1 MLPVAATPAR
11 DRTDSFAPLD
21 RRDARRRAG
30 RGDANGVSPPSAAA
44 MLVAVRGGAGVNGAA
59 SPPSTR
65 AMLDAVRGDA
75 GDASSPPSV
84 AAMLAAVRGEPVP
97 SVEKP
102 RPADAPREE
111 PVTPTAGRP
120 SVAAILAAARAKDGG
135 DAPAKPQAVKAG
147 GKKSVADILAAA
159 RAADGGVKP
168 AAKPPAATKR
178 PSTADILAKTRGKAA
193 PAKIRAVAAE
203 PAAPVPPPVPLS
215 VPEMVAQ
222 LRAKEGAAVVPA
234 RPPGSRRGWWA
245 RLFGSKA

>member
-1 MLPVAATPAR
+1 MLAAVR
-11 DRTDSFAPLD
+11 
-21 RRDARRRAG
+21 G
-30 RGDANGVSPPSAAA
+30 EGDANGASPPSAAA
-44 MLVAVRGGAGVNGAA
+44 MVAAVRGGAGRNPAA
-59 SPPSTR
+59 SPPGVR

-111 PVTPTAGRP
+111 PVTSTAGRP
-120 SVAAILAAARAKDGG
+120 SVAVILAAARAKDGTDG
-135 DAPAKPQAVKAG
+135 GASHAKLQAGEAG
-147 GKKSVADILAAA
+147 RKKSVADILAAA

-178 PSTADILAKTRGKAA
+178 PSTADILTKIRGKAA
-193 PAKIRAVAAE
+193 PAKTTSPAAE
-203 PAAPVPPPVPLS
+203 PAAPALPPVPLS

-222 LRAKEGAAVVPA
+222 VRAKERTAVAPA